1 MAVAFDSNVLL
12 YALLEPTTAKGET
25 ALDLIERSALANAI
39 IPAQVL
45 GEMLSVVRRRRPEF
59 FDLAMSTVADFT
71 TSFQIAPTDSD
82 VVLRASNL
90 ASRYRLQVWDAVICA
105 ASLGAG
111 ATHLLSEDMQDGFNI
126 AGLTIVNPFADANRH
141 VLDRLLP
148 PWSDDV

>member
-45 GEMLSVVRRRRPEF
+45 GEMLAVVRRRRPAF

-71 TSFQIAPTDSD
+71 TSFRIAPTDTD
-82 VVLRASNL
+82 VVLRASSL
-90 ASRYRLQVWDAVICA
+90 ASHHRLQVWDAVICA
-105 ASLGAG
+105 ASLEAG
-111 ATHLLSEDMQDGFNI
+111 AAFLLTEDMHEGLMLEGLKLLDPFN
-126 AGLTIVNPFADANRH
+126 AANRTE
-141 VLDRLLP
+141 LDRLLP
-148 PWSDDV
+148 ALG